1 MSVTPI
7 QLISTIVCFLGTPL
21 SPPHADVIW
30 VSPLSCP
37 WFMHAEKG
45 CNKPTTQGQCRVS
58 VSQLC
63 ERTILKVKRRLWQG
77 QDDATLKANRGSNK
91 DLSCVW
97 STGPCLVW
105 LSRPM
110 PDSAWGNVRPPFIP
124 SYKGG
129 RTYRVTHQVG
139 ETSCWHWSE
148 SCISVCGSNT
158 KTQLSSQ
165 CQQEVFAN
173 LIYLLYPVLLFSLP
187 LAQYL
192 SFVASH
198 IVHPSADITN
208 FAFRHNL
215 KLCRLFHN
223 LTQLHLK
230 QSLKRWLATEVVKRS
245 ALAYL

>member
-77 QDDATLKANRGSNK
+77 QDDATLKVNRGSNK

-129 RTYRVTHQVG
+129 HTG
-139 ETSCWHWSE
+139 WH
-148 SCISVCGSNT
+148 IRLV
-158 KTQLSSQ
+158 KPPVDIDLKVAFQY
-165 CQQEVFAN
+165 VV
-173 LIYLLYPVLLFSLP
+173 LI
-187 LAQYL
+187 
-192 SFVASH
+192 
-198 IVHPSADITN
+198 
-208 FAFRHNL
+208 
-215 KLCRLFHN
+215 
-223 LTQLHLK
+223 
-230 QSLKRWLATEVVKRS
+230 LKRNSQVNVNKRFS
-245 ALAYL
+245 PTWSISCTLYYSFLCLWRSISLL